1 MLGVRLFP
9 YSSWVKPIL
18 SVHMAVTDRNSHKH
32 WHYLYIILNVSHR
45 FTHHLDITR
54 VGPKPSLIL
63 GLFLWRCRI
72 FTNAISTNFNRT
84 KLTTLEVNMH
94 SEKKKKN
101 ILFFVGQSHQNPNLF
116 VKIPRVA
123 VIFAEPRWR
132 RWPFCRES
140 IEDDGRSGYDLVMIW
155 LVI

>member
-54 VGPKPSLIL
+54 VGRKPTLIL
-63 GLFLWRCRI
+63 GLFLWRCSI

-84 KLTTLEVNMH
+84 KMTNLEINICTP
-94 SEKKKKN
+94 KKKHVIFCGK
-101 ILFFVGQSHQNPNLF
+101 IPPTSQFVRQNPTGGRHLC
-116 VKIPRVA
+116 RAAVA
-123 VIFAEPRWR
+123 SVAILQGEH
-132 RWPFCRES
+132 
-140 IEDDGRSGYDLVMIW
+140 
-155 LVI
+155 